1 MTARDAP
8 RPQSLP
14 IAEATFPCSP
24 AQRRFWI
31 AAQMAPR
38 DPALNVSLRWEIGG
52 AAQPAHVERA
62 LLALIA
68 RHETLRTRI
77 VEEHGEPAQKVTANA
92 LLRFS
97 TIDLTH
103 LPLADREARAE
114 AIAREEAR
122 TGFDIATPPLQ
133 RFTLLRIEPTRAW
146 LLLTFH
152 HAVFDGGSIDL
163 THRDFSLAL
172 DAALAGA
179 EPAFE
184 PLALQYGDYARWRV
198 ALAESGALEEGR
210 AYWRAAL
217 RDPPLFDLPAD
228 RPRLGGAAHPAQIVA
243 RTLETGAASGM
254 EARARALG
262 MTLFSLN
269 AAALAACLAQA
280 VGRDDVVFTTQVSGR
295 DHVDLEDLIGVFV
308 NTVVLR
314 LRATPGTPTPAFL
327 AEVNARV
334 IEALSYA
341 DTPFGDV
348 VDIVRPPREPARAP
362 MATINFTLLGKNR
375 ERGGPK
381 SARLR
386 RLPSFSPGA
395 QYDLNFFLVHWPEGW
410 RMAIEYD
417 ATLFDI
423 ARMRALLD
431 AWEASLRA
439 VVSGEGALAGFAP
452 QNGDAEARPT
462 SAPSSAPSSAP
473 ANAPPVAHEDVR
485 GKAAAIW
492 REALGAAEIHD
503 ESDFFAL
510 GGHSLLAVRVAPR
523 IASALGVSV
532 NVMDLFRAPR
542 FADFVG
548 LLEHAAREDWRV
560 TPIPPARG
568 APPVFALHN
577 SFAYRGL
584 AERLAGRYDL
594 IGLQLF
600 DPHAPTP
607 LAGERIEDV
616 AARYVALMRARQPV
630 GPYRLVGLCVA
641 GVIAFEAARQLE
653 QAGERVDWLAL
664 LDCVAPGAL
673 AALPARKRL
682 AVAWSY
688 RLHVLR
694 RHYRDWR
701 AGKSLAEVLAHYRAL
716 RPLAG
721 ERESDDRPWFQAPLE
736 RARAVYRPGRVVAP
750 TLVVYS
756 DEFDAPFAREGLGWR
771 RHLGPAT
778 RVAHARGWHADI
790 LREGVEAIAA
800 AILDA
805 PAR

>member
-8 RPQSLP
+8 SAQSLP
-14 IAEATFPCSP
+14 VAEATFPCSP

-31 AAQMAPR
+31 AAQMTPR

-52 AAQPAHVERA
+52 AVQPAHVERA
-62 LLALIA
+62 LLRLIA

-103 LPLADREARAE
+103 LPLVDREARAE

-122 TGFDIATPPLQ
+122 TGFDIAAPPLQ
-133 RFTLLRIEPTRAW
+133 RFTLLRIEPQRAW

-163 THRDFSLAL
+163 AHRDFALAL
-172 DAALAGA
+172 DAALAGD
-179 EPAFE
+179 EPDFA

-217 RDPPLFDLPAD
+217 RDPPVFDLPAD

-243 RTLETGAASGM
+243 RTLEADAASAM

-262 MTLFSLN
+262 VTLFSLN

-280 VGRDDVVFTTQVSGR
+280 AGRDDVVFSTQVSGR

-314 LRATPGTPTPAFL
+314 LRANPGAPMPAFL
-327 AEVNARV
+327 AEANARV

-348 VDIVRPPREPARAP
+348 VDMIRPPREPGRAP
-362 MATINFTLLGKNR
+362 LATINFTLLGKNR
-375 ERGGPK
+375 ERGAPK

-423 ARMRALLD
+423 ARIRALLD

-439 VVSGEGALAGFAP
+439 VVAGEGTLAAFAP
-452 QNGDAEARPT
+452 RKGAED
-462 SAPSSAPSSAP
+462 AP
-473 ANAPPVAHEDVR
+473 AAAQASPPPAAREDVR
-485 GKAAAIW
+485 GAVAAIW
-492 REALGAAEIHD
+492 REALGAAEIGD
-503 ESDFFAL
+503 QSDFFAL

-523 IASALGVSV
+523 VASALGVSV

-548 LLEHAAREDWRV
+548 LMEHAARDDWRV
-560 TPIPPARG
+560 TPILPASG

-607 LAGERIEDV
+607 LEGARIEDV
-616 AARYVALMRARQPV
+616 AARYVALIRARQPV
-630 GPYRLVGLCVA
+630 GPYRLTGLCVA

-653 QAGERVDWLAL
+653 QAGARVDWLAL

-673 AALPARKRL
+673 AALPARERL

-694 RHYRDWR
+694 RHFRDWR
-701 AGKSLAEVLAHYRAL
+701 AGKSLAEVMGHYRAFSAVA
-716 RPLAG
+716 RRRAS
-721 ERESDDRPWFQAPLE
+721 EDRPWFQAPLE
-736 RARAVYRPGRVVAP
+736 RARADYRPGHVAAP

-756 DEFDAPFAREGLGWR
+756 DEFDAPFARDGLGWR

-778 RVAHARGWHADI
+778 RVAHARGWHSDI
-790 LREGVEAIAA
+790 LREGVDAIAA

-805 PAR
+805 PAP